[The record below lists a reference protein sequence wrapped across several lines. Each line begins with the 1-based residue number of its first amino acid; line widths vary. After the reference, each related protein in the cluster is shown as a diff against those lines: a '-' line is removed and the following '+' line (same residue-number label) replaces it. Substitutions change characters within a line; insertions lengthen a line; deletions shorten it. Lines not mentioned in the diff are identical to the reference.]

1 MENNEKKNEIVE
13 LLWTSEKDSRSSG
26 NHGATTNGSG
36 GTYNPGGCGGGCSGC
51 TIACCCSIPSII
63 TKWVCN

>member
-26 NHGATTNGSG
+26 NNGATVNGSG
-36 GTYNPGGCGGGCSGC
+36 TGGDNKGGCGCGCG
-51 TIACCCSIPSII
+51 IACCCSIPSII